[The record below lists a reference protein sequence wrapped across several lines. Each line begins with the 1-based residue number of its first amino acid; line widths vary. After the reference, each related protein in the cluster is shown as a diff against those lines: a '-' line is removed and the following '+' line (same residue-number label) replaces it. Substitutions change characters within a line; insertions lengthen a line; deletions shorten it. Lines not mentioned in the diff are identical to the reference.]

1 MAMIKVYNNMALI
14 AVIINIAFV
23 SPTFE
28 HKIEVVSN
36 NINVSLYVLY
46 KIQSNNPIRDY
57 CFFHHAN
64 TNNFEYV

>member
-36 NINVSLYVLY
+36 NINVM
-46 KIQSNNPIRDY
+46 
-57 CFFHHAN
+57 C
-64 TNNFEYV
+64 